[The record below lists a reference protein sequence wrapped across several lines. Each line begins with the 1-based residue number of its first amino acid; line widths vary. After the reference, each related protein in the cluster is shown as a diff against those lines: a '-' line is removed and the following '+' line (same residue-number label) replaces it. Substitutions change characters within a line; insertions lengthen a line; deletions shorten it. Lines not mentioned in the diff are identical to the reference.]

1 MEHRER
7 LRLAGRLQQQ
17 WQRGLE
23 RQLEALTTLTDTI
36 RPYLKRLQRAEQRWE
51 LAREHG
57 FSLSE
62 PMLQEQVRDQAR
74 SLRIT
79 LQDLETGHYPSRQEF
94 TLSDFYQDLVQL
106 EEEFPEV
113 SVNWDTNQ
121 LMVVTDPIVLEDI
134 NLGPFCLRLNW
145 NEWTI
150 GQDLHSLEVIADE
163 PNTAELNTEVTH
175 PHVRSGELCSG
186 DAQYALQKALQQGR
200 LAEAFL
206 LIRAV
211 LSEYNPGSA
220 YVKLE
225 NWHGTACNNC
235 GSSVIDDDRSYCE
248 ACENDYCTYC
258 CDNCGNCGAC
268 RCLGCLE
275 SCSACDERFCPG
287 CLSTTVTE
295 QSICRSC
302 RVRCPKCREFYGPG
316 DLSDE
321 TGLCENCDDEPIEES
336 IDDDVSTATAATP

>member
-23 RQLEALTTLTDTI
+23 RQWEGLTSLSDTI
-36 RPYLKRLQRAEQRWE
+36 RPYLKRLRRAEERWE

-62 PMLQEQVRDQAR
+62 PLLQEEVCCQAR

-79 LQDLETGHYPSRQEF
+79 LQDLETGHYPSRQVF
-94 TLSDFYQDLVQL
+94 TLSDFYQDLLQL
-106 EEEFPEV
+106 EDEFPEV
-113 SVNWDTNQ
+113 SINWDTNQ
-121 LMVVTDPIVLEDI
+121 LMVVTDRIVLEDI
-134 NLGPFCLRLNW
+134 DLGPFCLRLNW
-145 NEWTI
+145 NEWTLR
-150 GQDLHSLEVIADE
+150 QDLHSLEVIADE
-163 PNTAELNTEVTH
+163 PNTAELNAEVTH
-175 PHVRSGELCSG
+175 PHVRNGELCSG
-186 DAQYALQKALQQGR
+186 DAQFALLKALQQGR
-200 LAEAFL
+200 LAEVFL
-206 LIRAV
+206 LVQAV
-211 LSEYNPGSA
+211 LNEYNPGSA

-225 NWHGTACNNC
+225 NWHGTSCNNC
-235 GSSVIDDDRSYCE
+235 GTSVNDDDRSYCE
-248 ACENDYCTYC
+248 ACQNDYCTYC

-287 CLSTTVTE
+287 CLSTTVTD

-302 RVRCPKCREFYGPG
+302 RVRCPKCREFYSPG
-316 DLSDE
+316 DLSNE
-321 TGLCENCDDEPIEES
+321 TGLCPTCDDQSTEES
-336 IDDDVSTATAATP
+336 IDEVSEATVATP